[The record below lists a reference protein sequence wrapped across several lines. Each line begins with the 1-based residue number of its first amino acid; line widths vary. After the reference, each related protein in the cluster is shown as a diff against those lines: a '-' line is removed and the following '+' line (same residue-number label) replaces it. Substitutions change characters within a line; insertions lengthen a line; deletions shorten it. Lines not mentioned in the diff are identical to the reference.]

1 MTPRGVIKAVTT
13 GAQAVIPPR
22 KNHTVP
28 CEYDKHLYRERHLVE
43 CFRHQDQALPA
54 SVLTLRQVGKE
65 LLELCE
71 FCQRAHL
78 ATMKCQH
85 NLACRGI
92 EIISPTGI
100 VNLSL
105 QAHRT
110 DYLARDESQLSSL
123 LLFNVELLKLPSE
136 RNLPQPTSQ
145 TSTSFPLDTA

>member
-28 CEYDKHLYRERHLVE
+28 CEYDKHLYRERHLVK

-85 NLACRGI
+85 NLVVRHGDF
-92 EIISPTGI
+92 EVQSSSF
-100 VNLSL
+100 SL
-105 QAHRT
+105 PWFAT
-110 DYLARDESQLSSL
+110 TSL
-123 LLFNVELLKLPSE
+123 MVEL
-136 RNLPQPTSQ
+136 
-145 TSTSFPLDTA
+145 STHHL